1 MLYLRF
7 TPSFAS
13 RQLLEELRLARNTLD
28 LYQDAPDAY
37 MGELRRH
44 AIALSVHYS
53 TRIEGN
59 TLTLE

>member
-7 TPSFAS
+7 TPSLDAS
-13 RQLLEELRLARNTLD
+13 HLLDELHRARETLD
-28 LYQDAPDAY
+28 HYQGFPDAY

-53 TRIEGN
+53 TRI
-59 TLTLE
+59 